1 MSHTNQPS
9 DADYLHNPEVAHE
22 HRDVDVRTV
31 LAFAIGLLTV
41 VLTVFLLMGGLFKLL
56 ERQAAKSD
64 PTLSPL
70 ARPAVQMPASSIKE
84 PIFGKGTAGPQLVT
98 SEPTV
103 LHEQRT
109 KEQAS
114 LSTYGWIDEKA
125 GVARIPISEAKKLIL
140 QRGLPARAEGAD
152 SLLGTRRAAFGE
164 SSSGRTITPAPAQQ
178 PGTEPP
184 QPPAGEPPAAAPA
197 AAPKGHGQ

>member
-1 MSHTNQPS
+1 MSHTNHPS

-31 LAFAIGLLTV
+31 LGFAIGLFAV
-41 VLTVFLLMGGLFKLL
+41 VVTVFLLMGGLFKIL

-84 PIFGKGTAGPQLVT
+84 PVFGKGTAGPQLIT

-103 LHEQRT
+103 LHGQQT
-109 KEQAS
+109 KEEES
-114 LSTYGWIDEKA
+114 LTTYGWIDEKA
-125 GVARIPISEAKKLIL
+125 GVARIPVSEAKKLIL

-164 SSSGRTITPAPAQQ
+164 SSSGRTITAAPAPQ
-178 PGTEPP
+178 PGTE
-184 QPPAGEPPAAAPA
+184 QQETPAGESPAATPSAV
-197 AAPKGHGQ
+197 PKGHGQ